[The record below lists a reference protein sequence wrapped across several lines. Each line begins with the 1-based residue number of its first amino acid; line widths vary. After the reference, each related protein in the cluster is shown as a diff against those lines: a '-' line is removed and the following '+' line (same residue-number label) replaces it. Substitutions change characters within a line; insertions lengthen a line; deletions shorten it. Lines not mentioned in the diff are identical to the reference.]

1 MRIGTPRLTH
11 TCGSAAETSATGQRL
26 RRALAEIGREYKCT
40 TCGIRGTWNGQPITL
55 AVDHINGD
63 WRDHRAENL
72 RYLCPNCH
80 SQTDTYRGHARK
92 AATSPVENQRDGS

>member
-1 MRIGTPRLTH
+1 M
-11 TCGSAAETSATGQRL
+11 
-26 RRALAEIGREYKCT
+26 
-40 TCGIRGTWNGQPITL
+40 
-55 AVDHINGD
+55 DHINGD